1 MNAEES
7 ACVTTSVCHAHVL
20 QITPPQNHITYQPR
34 SDTCAGTP
42 SGRLQVRRGA
52 RDERLARGRRQKV
65 VDDVDVRSLVDAA
78 QPGIVAVEDERRGWR
93 QVGRGERHAWPSR
106 RVRTCRARE
115 VPAIAAPSCASWVWV
130 GTRWYTPEAHC
141 GACAQ
146 RPSPSCDC
154 LSVDKPIAPPE
165 VSLSEAAAL
174 RTLAVDLPASCGWR
188 RLGRG
193 SGWQV
198 YSDEA
203 ARLVQKGAP
212 VYVFAPSVVL
222 AIDWSGCA
230 AWRAM
235 RAAWP
240 SENPEDA
247 PELGRAQPCTQPIP
261 RMLYINFRVYSSG
274 LLPDEADVSWY
285 DEQETVALGLAE
297 RAFALSTR
305 DQVTLNALIPSKSEL
320 RRGPGVGVLLP
331 CLRGDMQVL
340 AETPEI
346 VHRVHLPP
354 PALEAVAAT
363 EAAARA
369 SMEIPPGMQLA
380 TTARPMREGRCCVRC
395 TPLQG
400 EESSTL
406 LSPDRDDS

>member
-1 MNAEES
+1 MGMSLFTLILLVHGNAGWQRRLVVHGNGMAEATARAEGRARLRVLLLS
-7 ACVTTSVCHAHVL
+7 YEFTHAPFSGNGVL
-20 QITPPQNHITYQPR
+20 
-34 SDTCAGTP
+34 A
-42 SGRLQVRRGA
+42 
-52 RDERLARGRRQKV
+52 
-65 VDDVDVRSLVDAA
+65 RSLVKGLLGNECD
-78 QPGIVAVEDERRGWR
+78 VLAV
-93 QVGRGERHAWPSR
+93 
-106 RVRTCRARE
+106 C
-115 VPAIAAPSCASWVWV
+115 C
-130 GTRWYTPEAHC
+130 
-141 GACAQ
+141 